1 MYRLGR
7 YNVPYSHVNNCSFH
21 TKFLCEQIF
30 YNGYSTAE
38 PPKIKL
44 HPQSVKEYLPCKPVS
59 FNVQATGTEPLSY
72 QWQWKPAGKGGSS
85 EEWQNVTCGGSVQGE
100 NSSRLTY
107 PSIEFCSERLY
118 RCVVTN
124 VFGEETSKIV
134 DCIVVGEY
142 IVVIVFNISYNVYIM
157 NHE

>member
-1 MYRLGR
+1 MYRFDR
-7 YNVPYSHVNNCSFH
+7 YNVPYSC
-21 TKFLCEQIF
+21 KFRTRFVCEKNI

-44 HPQSVKEYLPCKPVS
+44 HPQSIKEYLPGKPVS

-72 QWQWKPAGKGGSS
+72 QWQWKPVGKGDSS
-85 EEWQNVTCGGSVQGE
+85 EEWQNITCGGSVQGE

-107 PSIEFCSERLY
+107 PSTEFCSGRLY

-124 VFGEETSKIV
+124 VFGERTSQIV
-134 DCIVVGEY
+134 DCTVGEY
-142 IVVIVFNISYNVYIM
+142 IVVIVFNISYSAYIK